1 MGLSLS
7 LTPSPGDPG
16 DGDRKITLTL
26 PVAVVRQLKRRMAA
40 EETTMRALVLT
51 ALADNGYDV
60 PQGDLRDRRR
70 R

>member
-1 MGLSLS
+1 MALSLS
-7 LTPSPGDPG
+7 LTPPSGNPG

-26 PVAVVRQLKRRMAA
+26 PATVIRQLKRRMAA
-40 EETTMRALVLT
+40 EDTTMRALVLT
-51 ALADNGYDV
+51 ALADTGYDV

>member
-1 MGLSLS
+1 MALSLS
-7 LTPSPGDPG
+7 LTPSPGSPG

-26 PVAVVRQLKRRMAA
+26 PAVVVRQLKRRMAA

-51 ALADNGYDV
+51 ALADTGYDV